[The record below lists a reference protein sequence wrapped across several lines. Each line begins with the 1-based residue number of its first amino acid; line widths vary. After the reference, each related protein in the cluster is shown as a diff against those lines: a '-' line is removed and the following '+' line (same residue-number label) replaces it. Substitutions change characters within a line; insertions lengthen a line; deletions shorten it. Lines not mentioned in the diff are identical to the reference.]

1 MSLSGPGT
9 TDPKPLGLV
18 HGALVLIQVF
28 FGLHYLAAKIV
39 LSEIPPAAWA
49 LLRVSAA
56 ALLLALV
63 ARLTGCKLPRSG
75 AVLGRLALYAIFGV
89 VINQLCFVE
98 GLSRT
103 TPAHSSILITA
114 IPIGTLVFAVL
125 LRRERLTGP
134 KLASF
139 AVALSGVLL
148 VLQPWAAGWASPT
161 AQGDVLILVNA
172 LSYSLFLVLSKDLMG
187 RVDPLAATVV
197 LLAFGSLGMMIPGL
211 PALAG
216 FDPSAVSPGTWV
228 LGVLIVVFPTALAYL
243 LSYWALARVESSR
256 VAFFIYLQPLIAV
269 SLSFAFL
276 GERLDGSTLGG
287 AALIFLAV
295 FLALR
300 SGPVGTQREARE

>member
-1 MSLSGPGT
+1 MGLSRPAT
-9 TDPKPLGLV
+9 TDPKSLRLV
-18 HGALVLIQVF
+18 HGSLVLIQVF

-63 ARLTGCKLPRSG
+63 ARLAGRKLPRSG

-125 LRRERLTGP
+125 LRRERLTGS
-134 KLASF
+134 KWVSF

-148 VLQPWAAGWASPT
+148 VLQPSAAGWASPT
-161 AQGDVLILVNA
+161 VRGDVLILVNA
-172 LSYSLFLVLSKDLMG
+172 LSYSLFLVLSKDLLD

-197 LLAFGSLGMMIPGL
+197 LLAFGTLGMLIPGL

-216 FDPSAVSPGTWV
+216 FDPSAVSPSTWV
-228 LGVLIVVFPTALAYL
+228 LGALIVVFPTALAYL

-256 VAFFIYLQPLIAV
+256 VAFFIYLQPLIAA
-269 SLSFAFL
+269 SASFAIL
-276 GERLDGSTLGG
+276 GDRLDGATLGG

-295 FLALR
+295 YLALR
-300 SGPVGTQREARE
+300 SGPVGM

>member
-1 MSLSGPGT
+1 MSLPGPKT
-9 TDPKPLGLV
+9 TDPKTLRLV
-18 HGALVLIQVF
+18 YGSLVLIQVI

-39 LSEIPPAAWA
+39 LSQIPPAAWA

-63 ARLTGCKLPRSG
+63 ARLAGRRLPRSP

-103 TPAHSSILITA
+103 TPTHSSILITA
-114 IPIGTLVFAVL
+114 IPIGTLAFAVL
-125 LRRERLTGP
+125 LRRERLTGS
-134 KLASF
+134 KFLSF
-139 AVALSGVLL
+139 AVALAGVLL
-148 VLQPWAAGWASPT
+148 VLRPSAAGWATT
-161 AQGDVLILVNA
+161 AVRGDVLILVNA
-172 LSYSLFLVLSKDLMG
+172 LSYSLFLVLSKNLLS

-197 LLAFGSLGMMIPGL
+197 LLSFGTLGMLIPGL

-216 FDPSAVSPGTWV
+216 FDPSAVSASTWA
-228 LGVLIVVFPTALAYL
+228 LAAWIVVFPTALAYL
-243 LSYWALARVESSR
+243 LGYWALAHVESSR
-256 VAFFIYLQPLIAV
+256 VAFFIYLQPLIAA
-269 SLSFAFL
+269 SLSFVIL
-276 GERLDGSTLGG
+276 GERLDGATLGG

-300 SGPVGTQREARE
+300 SGPVGKQGQPRE

>member
-1 MSLSGPGT
+1 M
-9 TDPKPLGLV
+9 
-18 HGALVLIQVF
+18 
-28 FGLHYLAAKIV
+28 
-39 LSEIPPAAWA
+39 
-49 LLRVSAA
+49 SAA

-63 ARLTGCKLPRSG
+63 AHLARRKLPRSG

-125 LRRERLTGP
+125 LRRERLTRS
-134 KLASF
+134 KFVSF

-148 VLQPWAAGWASPT
+148 VLQPPAAGWASP
-161 AQGDVLILVNA
+161 ALRGDVLILVNA
-172 LSYSLFLVLSKDLMG
+172 LSYSLFLVLSKDLLG
-187 RVDPLAATVV
+187 RVDPLGATVV
-197 LLAFGSLGMMIPGL
+197 LLAFGTLGMLIPGL

-216 FDPSAVSPGTWV
+216 FDPAAVSPSTWV
-228 LGVLIVVFPTALAYL
+228 LGLLIVVFPTALAYS

-256 VAFFIYLQPLIAV
+256 VAFFIYLQPLIAASV
-269 SLSFAFL
+269 SFAVL
-276 GERLDGSTLGG
+276 GDRLDGATLGG

-295 FLALR
+295 YFALR
-300 SGPVGTQREARE
+300 SGPVGLQGQSRE